1 MRRKV
6 SEQVD
11 EGRPGTHS
19 SRGRDE
25 VDTERAL
32 SGRVVGSLLTW
43 ELITASPLFMAHS

>member
-19 SRGRDE
+19 SQGRDG